1 MNRTERA
8 AYVIVFMVSAL
19 IAMLIAIVKLSEHDW
34 VPAVILIV
42 GSIMCQEISSR
53 LAEENR
59 RQRHKTRKR
68 VKMYDQG

>member
-19 IAMLIAIVKLSEHDW
+19 IAMLIAIIKLSEHDW
-34 VPAVILIV
+34 VPAAILII